1 METGILQFLTEL
13 YFTFIP
19 LPGTLQ
25 VFELLASI
33 LNAIFSGLGIDI
45 NFVALLP

>member
-33 LNAIFSGLGIDI
+33 LNAIFSGSGIDI